1 MAETYGRLAGSPSA
15 WLRSG
20 YMRSPVIWTWLGL
33 ALLLSGL
40 AALGFRPNNDL
51 DDVLKLH
58 EIRFVL
64 TSGNIFER
72 TLPGIL
78 QPEPFVTHWPVL
90 VDIPYVLVAWVLKPI
105 IGLEA
110 SLAAASYAVPLLLL
124 GPAVYFF
131 YRIISAL
138 DFVYPA
144 IVLPLAAVFAFR
156 SFAEFAPGRIDYHN
170 LEVLLLLASLSL
182 ILTPG
187 RIAALANG
195 FVTALALAVSLE
207 FALFFSLVLGIY
219 AADFVLSARD
229 GASRLSAF
237 GLALAATAAMLF
249 VITVPPAA
257 YGVAACDTYSAP
269 HLTALVCAGLSFTAA
284 PMLVR
289 GHDTPVRRAAVL
301 VVLAAA
307 SVAMLVL
314 LFPQCLG
321 GPYAGVS
328 DYLRDNWLD
337 RIGQEKSLFARRD
350 FVLSSGILPM
360 TILFIGALAP
370 AVISTGDRGGNR
382 ALLIFTLSSYVLSM
396 IFLFVGALAPAAVS
410 MRERGRNRPL
420 LIITLFSLLALA
432 HAILYFR
439 YIRYLP
445 IFSGLGLAFLFAVI
459 VPASSKFSGSI
470 GIRSAAGL
478 QSKYLLFVPGLVLSA
493 AIVLFHLVAS
503 PAEPRLAAAQVADRC
518 DFSSIGAFDWPAGTR
533 VLSPPLIGIHLL
545 SPQPGQAVVAI
556 PFHAAAP
563 GIERAYRFLDPATAD
578 PRAVL
583 DAAQATHVAVC
594 AWRAGQLP
602 EPMAHYPFAAS
613 LMEGRPPSWLA
624 ECPAAEASP
633 LRIYRYRNAG
643 QPELACPARP

>member
-1 MAETYGRLAGSPSA
+1 METYGRLAGSSSA
-15 WLRSG
+15 WLRSA
-20 YMRSPVIWTWLGL
+20 YMRSPVIWTWFGL

-40 AALGFRPNNDL
+40 AALGFQPNGDL

-64 TSGNIFER
+64 SSGSIFER

-90 VDIPYVLVAWVLKPI
+90 VDLPYVLVAWILTPA
-105 IGLEA
+105 IGLEV

-144 IVLPLAAVFAFR
+144 IILPLAAIFAFR

-170 LEVLLLLASLSL
+170 LEILLLLASLSL
-182 ILTPG
+182 TLSPG
-187 RIAALANG
+187 RTAAWANG
-195 FVTALALAVSLE
+195 FVTALALAISLE
-207 FALFFSLVLGIY
+207 FALFFALVLGIY

-249 VITVPPAA
+249 VITVPPAG
-257 YGVAACDTYSAP
+257 YGVAACDTYSTP
-269 HLTALVCAGLSFTAA
+269 HLTALVCAGLSFAVA
-284 PMLVR
+284 PISVR
-289 GHDTPVRRAAVL
+289 WRPVWRAAVL

-307 SVAMLVL
+307 SVAILVF

-350 FVLSSGILPM
+350 FVFSSGILPM

-370 AVISTGDRGGNR
+370 AVMSTGDRGRNR

-396 IFLFVGALAPAAVS
+396 IFLFVGALAPAAAS

-439 YIRYLP
+439 YMRYLL
-445 IFSGLGLAFLFAVI
+445 IFSGIGLAFILAVI
-459 VPASSKFSGSI
+459 VPASSKFPGSI
-470 GIRSAAGL
+470 GTRTAAGF
-478 QSKYLLFVPGLVLSA
+478 QSKYFLFIPGLALSA
-493 AIVLFHLVAS
+493 AIALFHLIAS
-503 PAEPRLAAAQVADRC
+503 PAEPRLVGAEVADRC
-518 DFSSIGAFDWPAGTR
+518 DLSSVGVVGWPQGSR
-533 VLSPPLIGIHLL
+533 ILSPPLIGVHLL
-545 SPQPGQAVVAI
+545 SAQPGQAVVAI

-563 GIERAYRFLDPATAD
+563 GVERAYRFLDPATTD

-583 DAAQATHVAVC
+583 DAAQATHIAVC
-594 AWRAGQLP
+594 AWSGAPLP
-602 EPMAHYPFAAS
+602 ELAARYPFAVS
-613 LMEGRPPSWLA
+613 LMEGRPPPWLA
-624 ECPAAEASP
+624 ECAFGEGSP

-643 QPELACPARP
+643 QPELACPARL